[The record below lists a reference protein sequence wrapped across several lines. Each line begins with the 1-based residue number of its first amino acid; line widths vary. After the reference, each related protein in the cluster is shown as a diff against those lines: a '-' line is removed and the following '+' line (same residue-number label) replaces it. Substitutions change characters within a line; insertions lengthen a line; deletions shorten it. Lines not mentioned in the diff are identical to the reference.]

1 MSVVVM
7 VLESVPPGLR
17 GELTRWY
24 LEVHPGVFVGA
35 ASGMVR
41 DRLWEKACQS
51 AGLGS
56 CILVHSDTSE
66 QGFAIR
72 TWGPTRR
79 AVDDYDGL
87 KLIRR
92 A

>member
-1 MSVVVM
+1 M
-7 VLESVPPGLR
+7 VLENVPTSLR

-24 LEVHPGVFVGA
+24 LEVHPGVFVGTPSA
-35 ASGMVR
+35 MVR
-41 DRLWEKACQS
+41 DRLWDKACHS

-66 QGFAIR
+66 QGFNIL

-87 KLIRR
+87 KLVRTS
-92 A
+92 

>member
-1 MSVVVM
+1 MSMVVM
-7 VLESVPPGLR
+7 VLENVPASVR
-17 GELTRWY
+17 GELTRWF
-24 LEVHPGVFVGA
+24 LEVHPGVFVGSP
-35 ASGMVR
+35 SGLVR
-41 DRLWEKACQS
+41 DKVWERVCRAARQGGCV
-51 AGLGS
+51 L
-56 CILVHSDTSE
+56 LHNDESE

-79 AVDDYDGL
+79 AIDDYDGL